1 MEAFIQQL
9 INGLSVGSVYALI
22 ALGYTMVYGIIKLIN
37 FAHGDI
43 YMIGAFV
50 SYFMFLNLELNI
62 FVTLAL
68 TMLVT
73 AILGVIIEK
82 VAYKPLRN
90 SPRITAL
97 ITAIAVSYLLQNIM
111 IYVVGPEAKS
121 FPQIIQNKQYTIG
134 NVSIGQM
141 EILLLGTSLVL
152 MVLLQFIVQKTKMG
166 KAMRAVSIDSK
177 AAELMGINPNTVIS
191 FTFLLGSA
199 LAGAGGL
206 LVGMYYNTINP
217 MMGTAPGLKAFVA
230 AVLGGIGVIPGA
242 MVGGLLIGM
251 VEVMISAYGN
261 SMIRDAV
268 VYFILI
274 LILLIRPSGLFGKSN
289 KEKV

>member
-1 MEAFIQQL
+1 
-9 INGLSVGSVYALI
+9 
-22 ALGYTMVYGIIKLIN
+22 
-37 FAHGDI
+37 
-43 YMIGAFV
+43 
-50 SYFMFLNLELNI
+50 
-62 FVTLAL
+62 
-68 TMLVT
+68 ML
-73 AILGVIIEK
+73 
-82 VAYKPLRN
+82 
-90 SPRITAL
+90 
-97 ITAIAVSYLLQNIM
+97 
-111 IYVVGPEAKS
+111 YVVGPEAKS

-134 NVSIGQM
+134 SVSIGQM

-166 KAMRAVSIDSK
+166 KAMRAVSIDTK
-177 AAELMGINPNTVIS
+177 AAELMGINPNTIIS

>member
-1 MEAFIQQL
+1 
-9 INGLSVGSVYALI
+9 
-22 ALGYTMVYGIIKLIN
+22 
-37 FAHGDI
+37 
-43 YMIGAFV
+43 
-50 SYFMFLNLELNI
+50 MFLNLELNI

-111 IYVVGPEAKS
+111 LYVVGPEAKS

-134 NVSIGQM
+134 SVSIGQM

-166 KAMRAVSIDSK
+166 KAMRAVSIDTK
-177 AAELMGINPNTVIS
+177 AAELMGINSNTIIS

>member
-1 MEAFIQQL
+1 
-9 INGLSVGSVYALI
+9 
-22 ALGYTMVYGIIKLIN
+22 
-37 FAHGDI
+37 
-43 YMIGAFV
+43 
-50 SYFMFLNLELNI
+50 MFLNLELNI

-111 IYVVGPEAKS
+111 LYVVGPEAKS

-134 NVSIGQM
+134 SVSIGQM

-166 KAMRAVSIDSK
+166 KAMRAVSIDTK
-177 AAELMGINPNTVIS
+177 AAELMGINPNTIIS

-217 MMGTAPGLKAFVA
+217 MMDTAPGLKAFVA

>member
-1 MEAFIQQL
+1 
-9 INGLSVGSVYALI
+9 
-22 ALGYTMVYGIIKLIN
+22 
-37 FAHGDI
+37 
-43 YMIGAFV
+43 
-50 SYFMFLNLELNI
+50 MFLNLELNI

-111 IYVVGPEAKS
+111 LYVVGPEAKS

-134 NVSIGQM
+134 SVSIGQM

-166 KAMRAVSIDSK
+166 KAMRAVSIDTK
-177 AAELMGINPNTVIS
+177 AAELMGINPNTIIS

>member
-50 SYFMFLNLELNI
+50 SYFMFLNLKLNI

-68 TMLVT
+68 TMFVT
-73 AILGVIIEK
+73 AFLGVVIEK

-97 ITAIAVSYLLQNIM
+97 ITAIAMSYLLQNIM
-111 IYVVGPEAKS
+111 IYVVGPEARS
-121 FPQIIQNKQYTIG
+121 FPQIVQNKTYTLG
-134 NVSIGQM
+134 NISINQM
-141 EILLLGTSLVL
+141 EIWLLGTSLVL
-152 MVLLQFIVQKTKMG
+152 MVLLQLIVQKTKMG
-166 KAMRAVSIDSK
+166 KAMRAVSIDAK
-177 AAELMGINPNTVIS
+177 AAELMGINPNTIIS

-206 LVGMYYNTINP
+206 LVGMYYNTIDP
-217 MMGTAPGLKAFVA
+217 MMGATPGLKAFVA
-230 AVLGGIGVIPGA
+230 AVFGGIGVIPGA
-242 MVGGLLIGM
+242 MVGGLLIGII
-251 VEVMISAYGN
+251 EVMISAYGN

-268 VYFILI
+268 VYLILI
-274 LILLIRPSGLFGKSN
+274 LILLIRPSGLLG
-289 KEKV
+289 

>member
-1 MEAFIQQL
+1 M
-9 INGLSVGSVYALI
+9 
-22 ALGYTMVYGIIKLIN
+22 
-37 FAHGDI
+37 
-43 YMIGAFV
+43 
-50 SYFMFLNLELNI
+50 NLELNI

-111 IYVVGPEAKS
+111 LYVVGPEAKS

-134 NVSIGQM
+134 SVSIGQM

-166 KAMRAVSIDSK
+166 KAMRAVSIDTK
-177 AAELMGINPNTVIS
+177 AAELMGINPNTIIS

>member
-1 MEAFIQQL
+1 
-9 INGLSVGSVYALI
+9 
-22 ALGYTMVYGIIKLIN
+22 
-37 FAHGDI
+37 
-43 YMIGAFV
+43 V

-111 IYVVGPEAKS
+111 LYVVGPEAKS

-134 NVSIGQM
+134 SVSIGQM

-166 KAMRAVSIDSK
+166 KAMRAVSIDTK
-177 AAELMGINPNTVIS
+177 AAELMGINPNTIIS

>member
-1 MEAFIQQL
+1 M
-9 INGLSVGSVYALI
+9 
-22 ALGYTMVYGIIKLIN
+22 
-37 FAHGDI
+37 
-43 YMIGAFV
+43 
-50 SYFMFLNLELNI
+50 
-62 FVTLAL
+62 
-68 TMLVT
+68 
-73 AILGVIIEK
+73 
-82 VAYKPLRN
+82 P
-90 SPRITAL
+90 ITAL

-111 IYVVGPEAKS
+111 LYVVGPEAKS

-134 NVSIGQM
+134 SVSIGQM

-166 KAMRAVSIDSK
+166 KAMRAVSIDTK
-177 AAELMGINPNTVIS
+177 AAELMGINPNTIIS